1 MAARI
6 TLLQNLESGT
16 ERLAKERRAPRVV
29 DQNDAFDFANAAGA
43 KEPLLIWPDYNARD
57 DIATG

>member
-43 KEPLLIWPDYNARD
+43 KEPLLIWPD
-57 DIATG
+57 